1 MKKRIAA
8 LPLLLLCLASACGEE
23 SYQGTYPPESKEGS
37 VSLSDITSEAEIV
50 SSSEKRI
57 DVSSDVTVS
66 SNSSMVSSFPDSGL
80 SCEFSSLEDGL
91 SSNIANSSDPSID
104 ASSSDFSSSSESSE
118 DSKCNCMKRLLTI
131 SDLEKADK
139 IFMVG
144 VDGSSYFGYTGK
156 EKDEKTPWYY
166 AGEALSSIDGAD
178 ILSLGKETVE
188 LGVSFADGKIAL
200 SLGSSYLWAGYS
212 DYHANIGL
220 KDEPCY
226 FTVTCDGNDGSLQ
239 LCSNEKV
246 YVEYYDS
253 KFQGASEK
261 YKDKAKVSFYS
272 YHHVDGIDSSA
283 DISSSSDFS
292 SSAYP
297 SESFSYSPSDGS
309 SYWERLD
316 TSKTGNSFR
325 ADLQSLIKQYKTRTA
340 SYHDCLGLGAKA
352 AAYPLGSSTFVP
364 FYHAAPNVEEGVTSN
379 GATTTSKDL
388 CNREHTWPK
397 SRGSGKS
404 GPGADPFIIR
414 PTLKSENS
422 SRSNYFY
429 GYSSKNEWDPAS
441 CGYEY
446 ARGEAARVTLYAA
459 TAYYG
464 DGYNFELS
472 NNPSDS
478 TGKKTMGTL
487 KTLLEWNTKYA
498 PTAMER
504 QINDYLCSN
513 GYGRNPF
520 VDDPSFASNIW
531 DVNGIRA

>member
-1 MKKRIAA
+1 MKKKIAVSS
-8 LPLLLLCLASACGEE
+8 LMLLCLASACGQEDNR
-23 SYQGTYPPESKEGS
+23 GTYPPESKDAS
-37 VSLSDITSEAEIV
+37 VSLSDISSDAEISDSSDSSLSSEF
-50 SSSEKRI
+50 SSSEGSHSSI
-57 DVSSDVTVS
+57 AQSSDS
-66 SNSSMVSSFPDSGL
+66 
-80 SCEFSSLEDGL
+80 
-91 SSNIANSSDPSID
+91 SID
-104 ASSSDFSSSSESSE
+104 MSSSAFSSSSEE
-118 DSKCNCMKRLLTI
+118 RDDAEYNCMKRLLSI
-131 SDLEKADK
+131 SDLKEADK
-139 IFMVG
+139 VFMVASS
-144 VDGSSYFGYTGK
+144 GSSYFGYTGK
-156 EKDEKTPWYY
+156 KTDDETPWYHK
-166 AGEALSSIDGAD
+166 GETLSPVDGAD
-178 ILSLGKETVE
+178 ILSLGKETAE
-188 LGVSFADGKIAL
+188 LGVSFADDKVAL

-212 DYHANIGL
+212 GAHANIGL

-226 FTVTCDGNDGSLQ
+226 FTIARDGDGSFQ
-239 LCSNEKV
+239 LCSDDNV
-246 YVEYYDS
+246 YVEYYS
-253 KFQGASEK
+253 SCFQGAAEK
-261 YKDKAKVSFYS
+261 YKAKAKVSFYA
-272 YHHVDGIDSSA
+272 YYYVDGIDSSISSSA
-283 DISSSSDFS
+283 EISSSSDFS
-292 SSAYP
+292 SSAYS
-297 SESFSYSPSDGS
+297 SESFSYPYSDGS
-309 SYWERLD
+309 SYWESID

-325 ADLQSLIKQYKTRTA
+325 ADLQSLIKQYKTRTV
-340 SYHDCLGLGAKA
+340 SYDDCLGLGAKA

-364 FYHAAPNVEEGVTSN
+364 FYHAAPNVEEGVTGN
-379 GATTTSKDL
+379 GAITTTKGS

-414 PTLKSENS
+414 PTLSSENS

-429 GYSSKNEWDPAS
+429 GNSSKNEWDPAS

-464 DGYNFELS
+464 DGYDFELS

-487 KTLLEWNTKYA
+487 KTLLEWNAKYA
-498 PTAMER
+498 PTAMEK